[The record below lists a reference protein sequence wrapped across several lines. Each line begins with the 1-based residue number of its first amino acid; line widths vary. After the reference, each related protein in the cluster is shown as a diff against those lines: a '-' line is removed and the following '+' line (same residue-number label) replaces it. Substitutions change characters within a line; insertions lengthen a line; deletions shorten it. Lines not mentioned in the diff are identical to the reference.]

1 MTIEEDNKKLRELL
15 WLRHG
20 CSTASLYGDD
30 GEMQCGHC
38 LLDFKRMPAVEIQ
51 ERFQQ
56 MALQRFVIE
65 VNLNGKATREES

>member
-1 MTIEEDNKKLRELL
+1 MNNDEHKLRELL

-38 LLDFKRMPAVEIQ
+38 LLDFKRMSPVEIQ

-65 VNLNGKATREES
+65 VNLNGKAISEKD